1 MKKLFLIALVT
12 MLGFSSCKYDDSDLW
27 SKVNEYGESIKD
39 HENRIAALEEAC
51 KQINTNVK
59 ALQVLVNAIDVGD
72 YITSITPVVKDG
84 EEVGYAISFSQSNPI
99 TIYHGQDGE
108 NGIDGVDGKD
118 GQDGKDGKNGYT
130 PKIGV
135 KKHTDGIY
143 YWTLDGTWLLDSNN
157 QRIKAVGIDGKDG
170 VDGTDGKDG
179 KDGADGN
186 DGKDGVNG
194 TDGKDGVN
202 GVDGTDGSDGKDGI
216 TPRLKIEYDFWYV
229 SYNEGATWTQLGKAT
244 GEDGKDGSNGA
255 DGDSVFKSVTQDDE
269 YVYFNLADGSM
280 ITLLKH
286 DKENIQF
293 EDLQVKAIC
302 CVNWDTNNDGELSYA
317 EAAAVK
323 TIGSVFEGNTSI
335 IAFTELKYFTGITEI
350 PYEAF
355 YGCTALWKVV
365 LPKNVITVST
375 RAFEECKN
383 LVNIEFPKNLTSILS
398 SAFMRCSSLRNVFI
412 PDKVVTI
419 QDYAFYECSSIQ
431 TINTTNNLSNV
442 PVPKTTSSTSGAFG
456 YSTGKIYIN
465 GNIQDGFNYQNTRQ
479 GLFVNANFSEVVISE
494 NVTHLGQYAFLDNK
508 KLEKVYVKST
518 TPPTIGYNTFD
529 YEYNDYCYPLPNLVI
544 YVPAEAVDAYKTEWK
559 RYADKIEGYT
569 FLD

>member
-1 MKKLFLIALVT
+1 MKKLFLIALVA

-72 YITSITPVVKDG
+72 YITNITPVMKDG
-84 EEVGYAISFSQSNPI
+84 EEIGYAISFSESNPI

-135 KKHTDGIY
+135 KKYTDGIY

-170 VDGTDGKDG
+170 VDGTDGKN
-179 KDGADGN
+179 GAN
-186 DGKDGVNG
+186 GKDGVDG

-202 GVDGTDGSDGKDGI
+202 GIDGTDGSDGKDGI

-229 SYNEGATWTQLGKAT
+229 SYNDGATWIQLGKAT

-255 DGDSVFKSVTQDDE
+255 DGDGVFKSVTQDDE
-269 YVYFNLADGSM
+269 YVYFNMADGSM
-280 ITLLKH
+280 ITLPKH

-302 CVNWDTNNDGELSYA
+302 CANWDTNNDGELSYA

-335 IAFTELKYFTGITEI
+335 IAFAELKYFTGITEI

-365 LPKNVITVST
+365 LPKNVITLST
-375 RAFEECKN
+375 RAFRGCKN
-383 LVNIEFPKNLTSILS
+383 LVNIEFPQNLTSILL
-398 SAFMRCSSLRNVFI
+398 SAFEECSSLRNVFI

-419 QDYAFYECSSIQ
+419 SDGAFGKCSSIQ

-442 PVPKTTSSTSGAFG
+442 PVPESSNQGAFQH
-456 YSTGKIYIN
+456 STGKIYIN
-465 GNIQDGFNYQNTRQ
+465 GNIQDGFDYNNNIYRC
-479 GLFVNANFSEVVISE
+479 GLFMNAHFSEVVISE
-494 NVTHLGQYAFLDNK
+494 NVTHLGRYAFLDNK
-508 KLEKVYVKST
+508 KLEKVYVKSM
-518 TPPTIGYNTFD
+518 TPPTIGYYAFD
-529 YEYNDYCYPLPNLVI
+529 YEYNGYCYPLPNLVI
-544 YVPAEAVDAYKTEWK
+544 YVPTGAVDAYKTKWA
-559 RYADKIEGYT
+559 RYADKIEGYN
-569 FLD
+569 FEE